1 MLKFIKHHMTAEDG
15 IATFPVV
22 AFLIFFIFFLLM
34 IVFVIRM
41 KKKHVEQMSNIPL
54 SDDPVETRNTIT
66 P

>member
-1 MLKFIKHHMTAEDG
+1 MTAEEG
-15 IATFPVV
+15 IATFPVL

-34 IVFVIRM
+34 IVYVIRM

-54 SDDPVETRNTIT
+54 SEEPVETRKTIT